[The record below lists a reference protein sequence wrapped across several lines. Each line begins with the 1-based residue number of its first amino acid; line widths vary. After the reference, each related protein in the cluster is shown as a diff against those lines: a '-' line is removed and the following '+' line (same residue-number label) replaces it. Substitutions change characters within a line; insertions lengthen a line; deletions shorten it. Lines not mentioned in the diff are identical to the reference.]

1 MNRARSSSAFLSLTT
16 ALILLLFGACLG
28 VCKAS
33 AETEKASQ
41 WRPATAAELHS
52 IIPARA
58 PVISERIETEFRTAS
73 AITNGKGKF
82 VAGVVLIT
90 AGYSAEGKYSHF
102 FLTQVPIHIGHL
114 VLSPGQYLIGWTH
127 HDGDSLLVSFYRAS
141 TGDPV
146 GQIVAPLNESI
157 HRIESF
163 RIWPPDARSVIQI
176 GRFTFSYSLDAN

>member
-1 MNRARSSSAFLSLTT
+1 VFASIGT
-16 ALILLLFGACLG
+16 ALTLLLAITLIEAQAGAG
-28 VCKAS
+28 EAGR
-33 AETEKASQ
+33 TSQ
-41 WRPATAAELHS
+41 WRSATAAELHS
-52 IIPARA
+52 VIPARA

-73 AITNGKGKF
+73 AITDGKGKF

-102 FLTQVPIHIGHL
+102 FLTQVPLHVGNL
-114 VLSPGQYLIGWTH
+114 KLSPGQYLIGWTH
-127 HDGDSLLVSFYRAS
+127 HNDDSLLVSFYRAS

-163 RIWPPDARSVIQI
+163 RVWPPDLRPVIQI
-176 GRFTFSYSLDAN
+176 GRFTFSYSLDGN